1 MLRHNIASKLAR
13 GLLQAQQ
20 GAGSLPKANFARFA
34 ANQVRTK
41 VYGVKPVDGTE
52 YVTDQ
57 SLAGDHSGR
66 QQNHIW
72 SKDEIDEQ
80 LQNLYRHRPAT
91 FGDKVV
97 QSVVSEMSFVSNHIP
112 SLIV

>member
-1 MLRHNIASKLAR
+1 
-13 GLLQAQQ
+13 
-20 GAGSLPKANFARFA
+20 
-34 ANQVRTK
+34 
-41 VYGVKPVDGTE
+41 VDGTE

-80 LQNLYRHRPAT
+80 LKNLYRHRPAT

-97 QSVVSEMSFVSNHIP
+97 QSVVRNRLV
-112 SLIV
+112 